1 MEIHTVNLMR
11 MEWKQFN
18 PSAWGCE
25 GLTKNL
31 DEDGVAESKFKEGK
45 LLPEII
51 TSAVC
56 EIKCPS

>member
-1 MEIHTVNLMR
+1 MVNLMR

-18 PSAWGCE
+18 PGAWGCE

-51 TSAVC
+51 TSVVC